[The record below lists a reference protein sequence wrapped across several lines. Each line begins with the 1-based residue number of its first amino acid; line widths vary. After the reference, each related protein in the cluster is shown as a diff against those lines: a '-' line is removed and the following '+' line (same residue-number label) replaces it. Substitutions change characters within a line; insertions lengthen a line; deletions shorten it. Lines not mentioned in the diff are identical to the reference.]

1 MLAAGTPPM
10 YRTFRITC
18 LAAAA
23 ASLTGLTGIL
33 AATVQEERADTETC
47 TLQAG
52 PTRSV
57 VRVIDSETVLLDD
70 QQEVRLIGALAPRSP
85 DFSPSAEPWAPEE
98 AAIAALKALVQGRSV
113 SIAASGRAR
122 DRYGRQLAHLFVE
135 DGSERVWVQGE
146 LLVAG
151 LWPARQLRVHARAH
165 GPRACRPRRG
175 CGSLGQRGIRGAR
188 RAGDTQSPA
197 APQFV

>member
-1 MLAAGTPPM
+1 MHRA
-10 YRTFRITC
+10 FRIAC

-23 ASLTGLTGIL
+23 ASLAGLFGMA
-33 AATVQEERADTETC
+33 AATAQEERTDAESC

-70 QQEVRLIGALAPRSP
+70 HQEVRLIGALAPRSP
-85 DFSPSAEPWAPEE
+85 DFSPGAEPWPPEE

-113 SIAASGRAR
+113 SIASSGRAR

-135 DGSERVWVQGE
+135 DGSER
-146 LLVAG
+146 A
-151 LWPARQLRVHARAH
+151 
-165 GPRACRPRRG
+165 
-175 CGSLGQRGIRGAR
+175 
-188 RAGDTQSPA
+188 
-197 APQFV
+197 